1 MERSILNE
9 YGVIGSLLLEPSIF
23 PQASGLAAEDFAL
36 EPLRAAFRAMRRQ
49 YGETGSFDA
58 LTVRAEAGASCPDV
72 TDELL
77 VRTLETTPT
86 AANLSAYIAAVQEA
100 SLGRKLSALGAEL
113 LDAELAPTEA
123 LNRAQE
129 AIQRMAEQ
137 GGTGGEGVYL
147 TDALSGLCDRVERQ
161 AEGKAP
167 CVPSGLAG
175 LDRML
180 GGGYINGGLHIIG
193 ARPAVG
199 KSALALQV
207 ALNAAQVG
215 TKVVYVSL
223 EMDPEDCTARLV
235 ANLGGGSAARYMF
248 GGQLSQEEY
257 GRFAEGTSKLSR
269 VPIVFNRRSVFSVRQ
284 IEALCFREKP
294 GLLVVDHLG
303 LLAPPEGRLS
313 LYEAATRNSRAL
325 KLLALRLDIP
335 VICLCQLNRAAASDR
350 SGDFRATMANLRES
364 GAIEQDADTVLLLHN
379 PPCEGDGPGA
389 PSLLQLWLDK
399 NRRGPT
405 GHTEATFYKATGRI
419 VMQ

>member
-1 MERSILNE
+1 MERSVLNE
-9 YGVIGSLLLEPSIF
+9 YGVIGSLLLEPSLF

-36 EPLRAAFRAMRRQ
+36 EPLRVVFRVMRRQ
-49 YGETGSFDA
+49 YGETGTFDA
-58 LTVRAEAGASCPDV
+58 LTVRAETGASCLDV

-86 AANLSAYIAAVQEA
+86 AANLSAYIAAVREA

-248 GGQLSQEEY
+248 GGMLSQEEY
-257 GRFAEGTSKLSR
+257 GRFAAGTSKLSR
-269 VPIVFNRRSVFSVRQ
+269 LPIVFNRRSGFSVRQ

-313 LYEAATRNSRAL
+313 LYEATTRNSRAL
-325 KLLALRLDIP
+325 KLLAMRLNIP
-335 VICLCQLNRAAASDR
+335 VICLCQLNRVAASDR
-350 SGDFRATMANLRES
+350 SGDFRATMARGRFLLIHHVTWLGFGHDGES
-364 GAIEQDADTVLLLHN
+364 AGIWGHRA
-379 PPCEGDGPGA
+379 G
-389 PSLLQLWLDK
+389 
-399 NRRGPT
+399 RRHCVPV
-405 GHTEATFYKATGRI
+405 AQSAL
-419 VMQ
+419 

>member
-1 MERSILNE
+1 MERSVLNE
-9 YGVIGSLLLEPSIF
+9 YGVIGSLLLEPGLF

-215 TKVVYVSL
+215 MKVVYVSL

-405 GHTEATFYKATGRI
+405 GHTEATFYMATGRI
-419 VMQ
+419 VC

>member
-1 MERSILNE
+1 
-9 YGVIGSLLLEPSIF
+9 
-23 PQASGLAAEDFAL
+23 
-36 EPLRAAFRAMRRQ
+36 
-49 YGETGSFDA
+49 
-58 LTVRAEAGASCPDV
+58 
-72 TDELL
+72 
-77 VRTLETTPT
+77 
-86 AANLSAYIAAVQEA
+86 
-100 SLGRKLSALGAEL
+100 
-113 LDAELAPTEA
+113 
-123 LNRAQE
+123 
-129 AIQRMAEQ
+129 MAEQ
-137 GGTGGEGVYL
+137 GGTGESVHL
-147 TDALSGLCDRVERQ
+147 ADALSGLCDRVERQ

-199 KSALALQV
+199 KSALALQI
-207 ALNAAQVG
+207 ALNAARAG

-257 GRFAEGTSKLSR
+257 GRFAAGTSKLSR
-269 VPIVFNRRSVFSVRQ
+269 LPIVFNRRSGFSVRQ

-313 LYEAATRNSRAL
+313 LYEATTRNSRAL

-399 NRRGPT
+399 NRRGPI
-405 GHTEATFYKATGRI
+405 GHTEATFYMATGRI

>member
-1 MERSILNE
+1 MERSVLNE
-9 YGVIGSLLLEPSIF
+9 YGVIGSLLLEPGLF

-36 EPLRAAFRAMRRQ
+36 EPLRAVFRAMRRQ

-86 AANLSAYIAAVQEA
+86 AANLSAYIAAVREA
-100 SLGRKLSALGAEL
+100 SLGRRLSALGAEL

-405 GHTEATFYKATGRI
+405 GHTEATFYMATGRI
-419 VMQ
+419 VC

>member
-1 MERSILNE
+1 MERSVLNE
-9 YGVIGSLLLEPSIF
+9 YGVIGSLLLEPGLF

-405 GHTEATFYKATGRI
+405 GHTEATFYMATGRI
-419 VMQ
+419 VC

>member
-1 MERSILNE
+1 MERSVLNE
-9 YGVIGSLLLEPSIF
+9 YGVIGSLLLEPGLF

-36 EPLRAAFRAMRRQ
+36 EPLRAVFRVMRRQ

-199 KSALALQV
+199 KSALALQI
-207 ALNAAQVG
+207 ALNAARAG

-405 GHTEATFYKATGRI
+405 GHTEATFYMATGRI
-419 VMQ
+419 VC